1 MMCRLFSAF
10 VVLAAL
16 AACGGPEPEPAAAPG
31 AGSAPAPAPAP
42 AASFRSVS
50 AQDFQADLDAGK
62 VPLLLDVRTV
72 EEYAAGHVAQT
83 QNIPLDTLESRLAEL
98 EAHKGA
104 EIYVICQSGVRSGR
118 SERASQLLLS
128 KGFTPVNVEGGTG
141 AWVGAGMPVVE
152 GATPSTP

>member
-1 MMCRLFSAF
+1 MDCRLGSAL

-16 AACGGPEPEPAAAPG
+16 TACGGPAPAEPAATPSASR
-31 AGSAPAPAPAP
+31 AAAPAMA
-42 AASFRSVS
+42 FRAVTV
-50 AQDFQADLDAGK
+50 QGLQADLDAGK
-62 VPLLLDVRTV
+62 VPLLLDVRTD

-83 QNIPLDTLESRLAEL
+83 RHIPLDTLESRLAEL

-104 EIYVICQSGVRSGR
+104 EIYVICQSGRR

-141 AWVGAGMPVVE
+141 AWVGAGLPVVE
-152 GATPSTP
+152 GAAPNTP

>member
-16 AACGGPEPEPAAAPG
+16 AACGGPEPEP
-31 AGSAPAPAPAP
+31 
-42 AASFRSVS
+42 
-50 AQDFQADLDAGK
+50 DLEAGK
-62 VPLLLDVRTV
+62 VPLLLDVRTD
-72 EEYAAGHVAQT
+72 EEYAAGHVAQAR
-83 QNIPLDTLESRLAEL
+83 QIPLDTLESRLAEL

-128 KGFTPVNVEGGTG
+128 KGFTPVNVEGGVG
-141 AWVGAGMPVVE
+141 AWVNAGMPVVE
-152 GATPSTP
+152 GAAPATP

>member
-1 MMCRLFSAF
+1 MMCRLASAL

-31 AGSAPAPAPAP
+31 AASAPAPAPAP

-104 EIYVICQSGVRSGR
+104 EVYVICQSGRR

-141 AWVGAGMPVVE
+141 AWVSAGMPVVE
-152 GATPSTP
+152 GAAPATP